1 MSSGTNK
8 YWSHG
13 SRHSVQS
20 SQGIK
25 GGWGLGCCKA
35 TGANLKLW
43 SRAVLLNAFGV
54 PPVRLNPPGVL
65 GMGVPLLRALGAP
78 PDKAGEETWD
88 PEDVDSRTPRINP
101 PPLSTPPPGVENSP
115 GNISKDGDT
124 YIENCPV

>member
-1 MSSGTNK
+1 MLANVLFTSKCAVKSGN
-8 YWSHG
+8 
-13 SRHSVQS
+13 
-20 SQGIK
+20 K
-25 GGWGLGCCKA
+25 GGGDGRDVKQV

-78 PDKAGEETWD
+78 PDKAGEDTWD

-124 YIENCPV
+124 YIENCLV